1 MGDKPEKPG
10 SGWYDPMSSR
20 TKTIMVVIA
29 GAIVVGAV
37 IASVVLGIPFF

>member
-1 MGDKPEKPG
+1 MAEDDKGG

-20 TKTIMVVIA
+20 TKKIMVVVA
-29 GAIVVGAV
+29 GAIVAGAI